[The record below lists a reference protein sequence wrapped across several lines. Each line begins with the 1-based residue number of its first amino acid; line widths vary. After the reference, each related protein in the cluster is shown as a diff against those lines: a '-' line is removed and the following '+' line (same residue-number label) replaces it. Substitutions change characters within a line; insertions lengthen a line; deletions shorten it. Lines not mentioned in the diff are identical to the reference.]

1 MSMKSIALA
10 TTMILGV
17 AGPAIAAPS
26 ASLTTGGRTIA
37 GPGKTSIAA
46 NATEVVYTHV
56 GTNTNICT
64 TVINGSRSSAVRI
77 TLVAPASDLATLDVA
92 AGATGALC
100 HDNTIRMDLTC
111 LSPTTSCSA
120 QWRVEDN

>member
-1 MSMKSIALA
+1 MSMKSIALVTA
-10 TTMILGV
+10 MIVGV

-26 ASLTTGGRTIA
+26 ASLTIGGRTIA

-46 NATEVVYTHV
+46 SATEVVYTHA
-56 GTNTNICT
+56 GQNTNACT

-77 TLVAPASDLATLDVA
+77 TLVAPAANLKTLDVA

-100 HDNTIRMDLTC
+100 QDDVIRMDLTC
-111 LSPTTSCSA
+111 LAADSACSA
-120 QWRVEDN
+120 QWRVDDN

>member
-10 TTMILGV
+10 TAMILGV
-17 AGPAIAAPS
+17 AGAA
-26 ASLTTGGRTIA
+26 
-37 GPGKTSIAA
+37 
-46 NATEVVYTHV
+46 
-56 GTNTNICT
+56 
-64 TVINGSRSSAVRI
+64 
-77 TLVAPASDLATLDVA
+77 
-92 AGATGALC
+92 GALC

>member
-10 TTMILGV
+10 TAMILGV
-17 AGPAIAAPS
+17 AGAAIAAPS
-26 ASLTTGGRTIA
+26 ASLTAGGRTIA

-77 TLVAPASDLATLDVA
+77 TLVAPASNLAILDVA

-111 LSPTTSCSA
+111 LSPTTACSA

>member
-1 MSMKSIALA
+1 MNMKSIALVTA
-10 TTMILGV
+10 MILGV

-46 NATEVVYTHV
+46 NATEIVYTHV
-56 GTNTNICT
+56 GTNTPVCT

-77 TLVAPASDLATLDVA
+77 TLVAPAANLANLDVA

-100 HDNTIRMDLTC
+100 HDDVIRMDLTC
-111 LSPTTSCSA
+111 LAADTACSA
-120 QWRVEDN
+120 QWRVDDN